1 MGRRGIPYLD
11 WGPHPGFDWIR
22 NQPNGGPYSPKKF
35 IYYSAG
41 VGVENDVS
49 SWTPGYTAVNYNV
62 IRYADVLL
70 MAAEAK
76 IMTGDAAGG
85 IDLINQVRARAAS
98 SLIPGSP
105 ANYVCGEY
113 AGVPADPMEAL
124 RIERK
129 LELSGEGHRFY
140 DLVRWGIAAE
150 TMNAYLAY
158 ETEFIPE
165 LVGAVFTAGK
175 NEYLPIPQNEIDLQG
190 SDVLTQNPGY

>member
-1 MGRRGIPYLD
+1 
-11 WGPHPGFDWIR
+11 
-22 NQPNGGPYSPKKF
+22 
-35 IYYSAG
+35 
-41 VGVENDVS
+41 
-49 SWTPGYTAVNYNV
+49 
-62 IRYADVLL
+62 
-70 MAAEAK
+70 
-76 IMTGDAAGG
+76 
-85 IDLINQVRARAAS
+85 
-98 SLIPGSP
+98 
-105 ANYVCGEY
+105 
-113 AGVPADPMEAL
+113 MEAL